1 MQPVDWKQVAL
12 DADRERGLESAEAE
26 MQRTGDLH
34 LYISKLKQEVQAQ
47 RTELAKRRTLLNE
60 QKSVLES
67 CIPLVEARR
76 LAFKSLMKGTA
87 LERLSNMVSDNR
99 R

>member
-47 RTELAKRRTLLNE
+47 RNELGGLSGDTPRSKTSNVIDRTENG
-60 QKSVLES
+60 S
-67 CIPLVEARR
+67 
-76 LAFKSLMKGTA
+76 
-87 LERLSNMVSDNR
+87 
-99 R
+99 

>member
-47 RTELAKRRTLLNE
+47 RTELGGLLGDE
-60 QKSVLES
+60 PRSETSDV
-67 CIPLVEARR
+67 VE
-76 LAFKSLMKGTA
+76 
-87 LERLSNMVSDNR
+87 
-99 R
+99 